1 MKLTQKFI
9 FLLAF
14 AGLIIGCA
22 QAPESDDA
30 KTGEAEDIEQPE
42 EETSMTYALD
52 TDESNILWV
61 ATKPT
66 GRHNGTIDI
75 SQGQFMVEDGEIKG
89 GKITI
94 DMSTVF
100 VEDLVDS
107 PEDKAKL
114 EKHLKSDDFFHVDS
128 IPTASFE
135 VAEVMPY
142 QAPAETE
149 EEASTEEGEE
159 ENQYKIENPTH
170 TIRGNLTLK
179 GVTKSVEF
187 PAKVSMQ
194 DGTMTAEARFNID
207 RTNWGI
213 SYMEEGSAQ
222 DKFIHNTVNVG
233 FDLKASSASM

>member
-22 QAPESDDA
+22 KAPESDDA
-30 KTGEAEDIEQPE
+30 KTGEAENIEQSE
-42 EETSMTYALD
+42 EEISMTYTLN
-52 TDESNILWV
+52 TDKSEVLWV

-66 GRHNGTIDI
+66 GRHNGTMDI
-75 SQGQFMVEDGEIKG
+75 SDGQFVVEEGKIKG
-89 GKITI
+89 GQITI
-94 DMSTVF
+94 DMTTIF
-100 VEDLVDS
+100 VEDLVDN

-128 IPTASFE
+128 IATASFE

-142 QAPAETE
+142 QAPPES
-149 EEASTEEGEE
+149 EEADTEANSEG

-187 PAKVSMQ
+187 PAKVNMQ
-194 DGTMTAEARFNID
+194 DGTITAEARFNID

-222 DKFIHNTVNVG
+222 DKIIYNTVNVG
-233 FDLKASSASM
+233 FDLEASTDTM